1 MGILAGKNERGC
13 MEMESDSLYQLEKE
27 ITVRI
32 IQEDMESIYSLMC
45 TEKDP
50 IFSMAILPYYALFV
64 QACQEYMG
72 EEYLPNVEAKRVK
85 DIRNYIKS
93 YGEQFGKTKRKI
105 QDIAKIQDRQFRDI
119 LNLDIMKQM
128 NNYVNIGTYWLEDK
142 IIVGSTQM
150 YADFLEI
157 ENVFDP
163 QCAKLQ
169 LELGY
174 QLGRFVAGVKKG
186 FENCIYQP
194 VVKRREESIKIGYY
208 ADLNINIEN
217 HFFAE
222 NSIKEVNLFFLHLLC
237 NMNFVKHILRKLFG
251 DGNKWVFRV
260 EYIVVYYT
268 YRALR
273 RLKNY
278 CENNDDIK
286 LNLEMLNEIF
296 DKGDVIFQSNFR
308 NCMMHYGLENRNVLS
323 YEYIEK
329 EFFGI
334 VETCFEGQ
342 DYQTYIISLRELSD
356 MIIVF
361 LENRFDI
368 TKIEIRPL

>member
-105 QDIAKIQDRQFRDI
+105 QDIAKIQDRQFRDR

-174 QLGRFVAGVKKG
+174 QLGR
-186 FENCIYQP
+186 
-194 VVKRREESIKIGYY
+194 
-208 ADLNINIEN
+208 
-217 HFFAE
+217 
-222 NSIKEVNLFFLHLLC
+222 
-237 NMNFVKHILRKLFG
+237 
-251 DGNKWVFRV
+251 
-260 EYIVVYYT
+260 
-268 YRALR
+268 
-273 RLKNY
+273 
-278 CENNDDIK
+278 
-286 LNLEMLNEIF
+286 
-296 DKGDVIFQSNFR
+296 
-308 NCMMHYGLENRNVLS
+308 
-323 YEYIEK
+323 
-329 EFFGI
+329 
-334 VETCFEGQ
+334 
-342 DYQTYIISLRELSD
+342 
-356 MIIVF
+356 
-361 LENRFDI
+361 
-368 TKIEIRPL
+368 

>member
-1 MGILAGKNERGC
+1 
-13 MEMESDSLYQLEKE
+13 
-27 ITVRI
+27 
-32 IQEDMESIYSLMC
+32 
-45 TEKDP
+45 
-50 IFSMAILPYYALFV
+50 
-64 QACQEYMG
+64 
-72 EEYLPNVEAKRVK
+72 
-85 DIRNYIKS
+85 
-93 YGEQFGKTKRKI
+93 
-105 QDIAKIQDRQFRDI
+105 
-119 LNLDIMKQM
+119 
-128 NNYVNIGTYWLEDK
+128 
-142 IIVGSTQM
+142 
-150 YADFLEI
+150 
-157 ENVFDP
+157 
-163 QCAKLQ
+163 
-169 LELGY
+169 
-174 QLGRFVAGVKKG
+174 
-186 FENCIYQP
+186 
-194 VVKRREESIKIGYY
+194 
-208 ADLNINIEN
+208 
-217 HFFAE
+217 
-222 NSIKEVNLFFLHLLC
+222 
-237 NMNFVKHILRKLFG
+237 MNFVKYILRKFFI

-260 EYIVVYYT
+260 EYIVAYYT

-342 DYQTYIISLRELSD
+342 DYQTYINGLREFSD

-368 TKIEIRPL
+368 TKIDIRPL